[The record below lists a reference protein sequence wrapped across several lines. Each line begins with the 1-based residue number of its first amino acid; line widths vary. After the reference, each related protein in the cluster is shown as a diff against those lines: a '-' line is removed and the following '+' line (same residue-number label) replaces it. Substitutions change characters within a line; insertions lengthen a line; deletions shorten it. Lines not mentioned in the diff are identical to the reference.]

1 MKRAKA
7 LTSLRSSE
15 GLVAGKRL
23 LVVDDE
29 ESIRRLFVDYF
40 TTFGYQVVTAGSG
53 REALEGFFPGKFDC
67 VLCDLMMP
75 EMNGMDVLHE
85 LRVQDAKVP
94 FFMITG
100 YPSMETAIEAIKHGA
115 YDYIIKPLNLE
126 DVRIKI
132 ERAMY
137 ATSVE
142 KSLKKANGLLWALLI
157 SVPFWLALGIIFGIV
172 WKIV

>member
-1 MKRAKA
+1 M
-7 LTSLRSSE
+7 
-15 GLVAGKRL
+15 AGKRL

-29 ESIRRLFVDYF
+29 ESIRRLLVDYF
-40 TTFGYQVVTAGSG
+40 TAFGYQVVTARNGM
-53 REALEGFFPGKFDC
+53 EALEGFFLGKFDC

-75 EMNGMDVLHE
+75 EMNGMDVLQE
-85 LRVQDAKVP
+85 LRLQDTKVP

-132 ERAMY
+132 ERAMHM
-137 ATSVE
+137 SGVE
-142 KSLKKANGLLWALLI
+142 KSLRKTNGFMWALLI
-157 SVPFWLALGIIFGIV
+157 SVPFWLVLGIIFGIV
-172 WKIV
+172 WKGD